1 MTWRE
6 ILAIPVALIGLAFLL
21 GVGALAWN
29 VGETWQPRNTDILI
43 TGIVT
48 ACGGGMVIMGVLLGV
63 VIGVPFMLRM
73 MRESAAVRPDYWP
86 PAPTIDGQWRQ
97 LPGDAQ
103 PLQPLLT
110 MQGQPQQPG
119 QIGIQQQGQPFP
131 MTGQY
136 PPPMM
141 GVSLDAIDNDSNF
154 GEW

>member
-103 PLQPLLT
+103 PLLT
-110 MQGQPQQPG
+110 M
-119 QIGIQQQGQPFP
+119 QGQPFP

>member
-6 ILAIPVALIGLAFLL
+6 ILALPVAIVALAFLV

-48 ACGGGMVIMGVLLGV
+48 ACAGGMVIMGVMLGV
-63 VIGVPFMLRM
+63 VIGVPFMVRM
-73 MRESAAVRPDYWP
+73 MRETSMNINYGP

-97 LPGDAQ
+97 LPSDAT
-103 PLQPLLT
+103 PLLT
-110 MQGQPQQPG
+110 MQGQPPMQQLG
-119 QIGIQQQGQPFP
+119 MQQGQPFP
-131 MTGQY
+131 MQGQ
-136 PPPMM
+136 PMQPMM
-141 GVSLDAIDNDSNF
+141 GVSLDAIDSDENF

>member
-6 ILAIPVALIGLAFLL
+6 ILALPVAIVALAFLV

-43 TGIVT
+43 TGLVT

-63 VIGVPFMLRM
+63 VIGVPFMVRMLR
-73 MRESAAVRPDYWP
+73 ETSAMSINYGP

-97 LPGDAQ
+97 LPSDAT
-103 PLQPLLT
+103 PLLT
-110 MQGQPQQPG
+110 MQGQQPMQQLG
-119 QIGIQQQGQPFP
+119 MQQGQPFP
-131 MTGQY
+131 MQGQ
-136 PPPMM
+136 PMQPMM
-141 GVSLDAIDNDSNF
+141 GVSLDAIDSDENF

>member
-6 ILAIPVALIGLAFLL
+6 ILALPVALVGLAFLL

-48 ACGGGMVIMGVLLGV
+48 ACGGGMVIMGVMLGV

-73 MRESAAVRPDYWP
+73 MRESAAVRSDYWP

-97 LPGDAQ
+97 LPSDAT
-103 PLQPLLT
+103 PLLP
-110 MQGQPQQPG
+110 MQGQPPMQQ
-119 QIGIQQQGQPFP
+119 QIGMQQGQSFGQP
-131 MTGQY
+131 MQQQY
-136 PPPMM
+136 PPVM
-141 GVSLDAIDNDSNF
+141 GVSLDAIDNDDNF